1 MIKRRKVVQAHI
13 DSINEIIDDLIKGK
27 LGSADAAE
35 YVNKKAE
42 EVGIEKISKYTVQ
55 NLIEEIL
62 QDTPDK
68 LKEYKQNRAKIIGMR
83 NAEIIS
89 DEVKTKIIEQELPR
103 ILSSEIELSKV
114 AKIYEI
120 SSKSVINIIE
130 RYLKSDEKEY
140 KRYKEIVRKNIGGAT
155 IQQSRVSKEKIEKIS
170 SIDIATKEE
179 FLLLQIEQQREM
191 ASIKYL
197 QNKLKEKN
205 SKGINDKET
214 IDRKV
219 QEKVKYF
226 LERNLNEE
234 NIGNLTEE
242 DVLYMMYRFPTMIGY
257 SIEDKIGKMIKY
269 LEDEANLGFEQTSS
283 IVRTFPAIFG
293 YSVERTRSQIQILEN
308 NNKVDAMIEHPM
320 RLMYSP
326 ELIHALIE
334 FAKQKHETNNLDDVK
349 NTNIFLTNKRMKK
362 RYNVTHEELKERF
375 PLKEIKTE
383 HSADEELKE
392 IALGENT
399 QSQNDILLE
408 TKKGIIQPEQVK
420 EEK

>member
-140 KRYKEIVRKNIGGAT
+140 KR
-155 IQQSRVSKEKIEKIS
+155 
-170 SIDIATKEE
+170 
-179 FLLLQIEQQREM
+179 
-191 ASIKYL
+191 
-197 QNKLKEKN
+197 
-205 SKGINDKET
+205 
-214 IDRKV
+214 
-219 QEKVKYF
+219 
-226 LERNLNEE
+226 
-234 NIGNLTEE
+234 
-242 DVLYMMYRFPTMIGY
+242 
-257 SIEDKIGKMIKY
+257 
-269 LEDEANLGFEQTSS
+269 
-283 IVRTFPAIFG
+283 
-293 YSVERTRSQIQILEN
+293 
-308 NNKVDAMIEHPM
+308 
-320 RLMYSP
+320 
-326 ELIHALIE
+326 
-334 FAKQKHETNNLDDVK
+334 
-349 NTNIFLTNKRMKK
+349 
-362 RYNVTHEELKERF
+362 
-375 PLKEIKTE
+375 
-383 HSADEELKE
+383 
-392 IALGENT
+392 
-399 QSQNDILLE
+399 
-408 TKKGIIQPEQVK
+408 
-420 EEK
+420 

>member
-155 IQQSRVSKEKIEKIS
+155 IEQSRVSKEKIEKIS

>member
-13 DSINEIIDDLIKGK
+13 DAINEIMDKLISGEI
-27 LGSADAAE
+27 GTETAAE
-35 YVNKKAE
+35 YVNNKAKQLGVE
-42 EVGIEKISKYTVQ
+42 EISKYTVQ

-62 QDTPDK
+62 QSEPEK
-68 LKEYKQNRAKIIGMR
+68 LKEYKDNRAKIIGKR

-89 DEVKTKIIEQELPR
+89 DEVKTKIIEQELPK
-103 ILSSEIELSKV
+103 IMNSEIEISKV
-114 AKIYEI
+114 AKSYGI

-130 RYLKSDEKEY
+130 RHLRPDEQQY
-140 KRYKEIVRKNIGGAT
+140 KKYKDTVRKNMGGAT
-155 IQQSRVSKEKIEKIS
+155 IEQSRVSKEKIEKIS

-191 ASIKYL
+191 VSIKYL

-219 QEKVKYF
+219 QEKVEYF
-226 LERNLNEE
+226 LER
-234 NIGNLTEE
+234 NLTEE
-242 DVLYMMYRFPTMIGY
+242 DVLYMMYRFPNMIGY
-257 SIEDKIGKMIKY
+257 SIEDKIDKMIKY

-283 IVRTFPAIFG
+283 IVRTFPTIFG

-308 NNKVDAMIEHPM
+308 NNKVDAIIEHPL

-349 NTNIFLTNKRMKK
+349 NTNIFLTNKRIKK
-362 RYNVTHEELKERF
+362 RHNVTHEELKERF
-375 PLKEIKTE
+375 PLKEFKTE

-420 EEK
+420 QEK